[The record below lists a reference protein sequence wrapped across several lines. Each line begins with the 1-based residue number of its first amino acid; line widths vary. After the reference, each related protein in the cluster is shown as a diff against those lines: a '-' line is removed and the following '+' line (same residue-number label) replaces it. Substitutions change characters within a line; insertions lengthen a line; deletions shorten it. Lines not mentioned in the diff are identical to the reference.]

1 MDKNGNGKPHSVIIQ
16 PNLWGQP
23 QRLGPWKE
31 MVREYLVE
39 QPDATPQPVVAPVEA
54 GARPQGDAPEVGGVV
69 LDALPLAEY
78 RLPAPHLSAGPA
90 APTPAPHEPRVSP
103 RGKPIPPAA
112 PVVTRRPS
120 FGSWWANK
128 RYE

>member
-39 QPDATPQPVVAPVEA
+39 QPDATPRQIVAYVWAEMPDVEEMVNA
-54 GARPQGDAPEVGGVV
+54 IRAAPSTDAALAVLVEYFTDPARDI
-69 LDALPLAEY
+69 
-78 RLPAPHLSAGPA
+78 PAPDTLARRA
-90 APTPAPHEPRVSP
+90 REVRQ
-103 RGKPIPPAA
+103 GK
-112 PVVTRRPS
+112 
-120 FGSWWANK
+120 
-128 RYE
+128 